1 MRFVSNVKELCTP
14 NGEPYTL
21 IEPEKD
27 KTGKFVFEDAC
38 EHCGKGEQPK
48 TKNVTP
54 SLAQWIEYT
63 LNNVPWVKC
72 TMKDAAH
79 AGVIFRTLAQNN
91 GTMAFEEADY
101 TWLTEMLFSDEKGK
115 ALFPGDQRGE
125 GKVEGAL
132 VLRWGLVRAAAIKEA
147 VEAKA
152 DPEAET
158 VAGPI
163 PMNRGARRRAGVK

>member
-1 MRFVSNVKELCTP
+1 MRYVANVKQLCTP
-14 NGEPYTL
+14 SGEPFTL

-27 KTGKFVFEDAC
+27 KEGKFVFEDAC
-38 EHCGKGEQPK
+38 ETCKRGEQPK
-48 TKNVTP
+48 TKNITP

-79 AGVIFRTLAQNN
+79 AGPIYRALAKNN
-91 GTMAFEEADY
+91 GTMAFDADDY
-101 TWLTEMLFSDEKGK
+101 AWLTDMLFSDERGK
-115 ALFPGDQRGE
+115 ALFPGDQKGE

-132 VLRWGLVRAAAIKEA
+132 VLRWGMLRAAAIKEA
-147 VEAKA
+147 MEAKA
-152 DPEAET
+152 DTEAET

-163 PMNRGARRRAGVK
+163 PMNRSERRRAR